1 MSENGG
7 IGNSKSQSLYKSNKE
22 ADKTVRINFFKTM
35 ESNQKLRTTGESLM
49 KKKTAEIQQES
60 FVSF

>member
-1 MSENGG
+1 MMSENGG

-35 ESNQKLRTTGESLM
+35 ESNQKLRTTGGKLNEEKNS
-49 KKKTAEIQQES
+49 
-60 FVSF
+60 

>member
-7 IGNSKSQSLYKSNKE
+7 IGNSKSQSLYKSYKE